1 MHVVVSRFKVANGMT
16 AEVKR
21 AFAARPRLVEQAP
34 GFVRLDVVSPLD
46 DPDEIHLIT
55 QWRDRASYDA
65 WHRSHAYRASH
76 AGIPDGIK
84 LVPGATEIRHYEHV
98 CS

>member
-1 MHVVVSRFKVANGMT
+1 MHVVISRFKVANGMA

-21 AFAARPRLVEQAP
+21 AFVARPRLVEQAP
-34 GFVRLDVVSPLD
+34 GFLGLDVVSPLD
-46 DPDEIHLIT
+46 DPDEILLIT
-55 QWRDRASYDA
+55 RWRARASFDA
-65 WHRSHAYRASH
+65 WHESVAYRASH
-76 AGIPDGIK
+76 AGIPEGLQ